1 MEAWKLYRA
10 CARVLPPVLGP
21 EEQFYRELAA
31 AVEKLRKETEE
42 EERQELPLRAQ
53 GKELVWKENTP
64 LDFVWILVLTLLS
77 MGLLYTAGDR
87 ELKRKTREREEQ
99 MCRDY
104 VRIVGRLTLLLGAGS
119 TVRNAWEMIAADY
132 ETRRRQGREEL
143 RYAYE
148 EMAFACR
155 EMQNGV
161 AEAKAYENFGIR
173 CHVPAYLK
181 LSALLEQ
188 NLKKGTKGLAGLL
201 RSEAEEAKAWRR
213 ELARRKGE
221 EASTR
226 LLLPMILMLA
236 VVMLFILVP
245 AGMSMQA

>member
-1 MEAWKLYRA
+1 MLFR
-10 CARVLPPVLGP
+10 
-21 EEQFYRELAA
+21 
-31 AVEKLRKETEE
+31 
-42 EERQELPLRAQ
+42 
-53 GKELVWKENTP
+53 
-64 LDFVWILVLTLLS
+64 S
-77 MGLLYTAGDR
+77 
-87 ELKRKTREREEQ
+87 
-99 MCRDY
+99 
-104 VRIVGRLTLLLGAGS
+104 
-119 TVRNAWEMIAADY
+119 
-132 ETRRRQGREEL
+132 
-143 RYAYE
+143 
-148 EMAFACR
+148 
-155 EMQNGV
+155 
-161 AEAKAYENFGIR
+161 ENFGIR